1 MNFSSYNK
9 QLTIIV
15 VTYHSNLIENLIKQI
30 NNKIKII
37 IIENS
42 LDKNKKKYLEKKYKN
57 IKVIIPPKNMGV
69 GGGINIGLNATK
81 TKYAL
86 HLSVDIKLDKK
97 MIITLISSANKINN
111 FIVLA
116 PREKKIKYPKNIFCN
131 LVKKNNFHKIKLIA
145 GYALLFNM
153 SKLKKVGLF
162 DEKIFLYFEEHDFFY
177 RCRKKN
183 LNIYLIDKA
192 NVKHIGQSSINKK
205 YNHEINI
212 NRCWHYCWSKFY
224 FYRKHYG
231 YFYGLSKTFPNLV
244 RSIKYF
250 IKYTLKNNTKQS
262 SLHFAEIKGLLSSY
276 IFMKSSYRPS
286 INE

>member
-1 MNFSSYNK
+1 MNFSSYYK

-15 VTYHSNLIENLIKQI
+15 VAYHSNLIENLIKQI
-30 NNKIKII
+30 NSKIKII
-37 IIENS
+37 IVENS

-57 IKVIIPPKNMGV
+57 IKVIIPSKNMGV
-69 GGGINIGLNATK
+69 GGGINIGLKATK

-97 MIITLISSANKINN
+97 MVTTLVSNANKINN

-116 PREKKIKYPKNIFCN
+116 PRDKKIFYN
-131 LVKKNNFHKIKLIA
+131 LVKKDNFHKIKLIA

-153 SKLKKVGLF
+153 SQVKKVGLF

-192 NVKHIGQSSINKK
+192 NVKHISHSSINKK
-205 YNHEINI
+205 YNHEIHV

-224 FYRKHYG
+224 FYRKHFG
-231 YFYGLSKTFPNLV
+231 YFYGFSKTFPNLV
-244 RSIKYF
+244 RSLKYF

-262 SLHFAEIKGLLSSY
+262 SLHLAEIKGLFYSY
-276 IFMKSSYRPS
+276 IFMKSSRRPS
-286 INE
+286 ISE